1 MADLQDPVTIARK
14 LADALEAEDLPY
26 AVGGALALGY
36 YTPPRGT
43 VDVDINVFIAV
54 PGDIDKALACLVACG
69 FEPDNPSTLHRTAA
83 DDGQFRGR
91 LDGMRVDVFVPAI
104 DLYAALESGRRQV
117 LIANRPGWILG
128 PEDLAVLK
136 MMFFR
141 RKDLA
146 DVEALVHAQGASLD
160 VDSIRAQL
168 LDLMGQE
175 DERVREWD
183 SIVADR
189 TRPGS

>member
-1 MADLQDPVTIARK
+1 MADLPDPVTIARK
-14 LADALEAEDLPY
+14 LADALEAADLPY

-54 PGDIDKALACLVACG
+54 PGDIDKAVACLVACD

-104 DLYAALESGRRQV
+104 DLYAALERGRRQV

-160 VDSIRAQL
+160 LAAIRAQL
-168 LDLMGQE
+168 VDLMDE
-175 DERVREWD
+175 DDERVSEWD
-183 SIVADR
+183 SIVAGR
-189 TRPGS
+189 TLPGS